1 MAHSPGQNN
10 LLGVQAR
17 QLGDGATLLVTEQV
31 VILVRGHV
39 HRRMPHA
46 LAHRRQATTFLKESR
61 GEQVSDIINAVMRL
75 APAQGEIL
83 SGR

>member
-1 MAHSPGQNN
+1 MLGKVFLIYCSYINAFLSVMANMLLGVDQLAHSPCQNN

-39 HRRMPHA
+39 HRRMSHE
-46 LAHRRQATTFLKESR
+46 LAHRR
-61 GEQVSDIINAVMRL
+61 
-75 APAQGEIL
+75 
-83 SGR
+83 